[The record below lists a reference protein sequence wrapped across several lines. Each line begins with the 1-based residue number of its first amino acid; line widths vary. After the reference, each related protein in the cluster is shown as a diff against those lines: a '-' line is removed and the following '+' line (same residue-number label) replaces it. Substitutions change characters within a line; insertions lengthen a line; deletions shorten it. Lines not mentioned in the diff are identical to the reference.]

1 MPIKKEKIFNKIN
14 SDFNKVKDLI
24 NRQFD
29 ILEAIIKDD
38 LKNIS
43 VQTINEFNTNE
54 NNIDKYEIRVNENII
69 LFMVLQQPVASDLR
83 QIIAYFRMISSI
95 ERIGDQLNN
104 IFNSINKNTPKQIPN
119 DQKEGVLNMLKISRD
134 MLNKALISFDTSD
147 RDYAIWTIKN
157 DELVDNLQEKL
168 LEKTISRHSKDIYE
182 QNEIKNIINMNSILS
197 NIERIADN
205 ATNIAEASIYYQDGL
220 DVRHQELENIVK
232 TKN

>member
-14 SDFNKVKDLI
+14 SDFDKVKDLI

-29 ILEAIIKDD
+29 ILKAIIKDD

-43 VQTINEFNTNE
+43 AQTIKEFNTNE

-83 QIIAYFRMISSI
+83 QIIAYFRMISSM

-147 RDYAIWTIKN
+147 RDNAIWTIKN

-168 LEKTISRHSKDIYE
+168 LGKTISRHSKDIYE

-220 DVRHQELENIVK
+220 DIRHQELENIVK
-232 TKN
+232 TQN